1 MNNTT
6 LILRDGTVL
15 LLEKD
20 AASVADT
27 TANAETGAEN
37 AAENTAS
44 GEQTTTTSTTGT
56 TSSTTSKTD
65 KNKNEGE
72 GGGLLSMLPMLLI
85 YGVIILA
92 LYFIMIR
99 PQRKKSKEEKKM
111 RENLQVGD
119 EIVTIGG
126 IYGRVISLKE
136 DTMVIESKSDHSKIT
151 VARWAL
157 QQDLTVHEET
167 EK

>member
-1 MNNTT
+1 MRQVRYNKLVIIFGGLNIMNN
-6 LILRDGTVL
+6 LISSFAL
-15 LLEKD
+15 LADK
-20 AASVADT
+20 AADT
-27 TANAETGAEN
+27 SS
-37 AAENTAS
+37 TAS
-44 GEQTTTTSTTGT
+44 GAQQ
-56 TSSTTSKTD
+56 
-65 KNKNEGE
+65 
-72 GGGLLSMLPMLLI
+72 GGAIQMISMLVVW
-85 YGVIILA
+85 GVVIAA

-119 EIVTIGG
+119 EVVTIGG

-157 QQDLTVHEET
+157 QSNLTVHEDT